1 MINFY
6 DKITILFYDAAIQ
19 QLYLDEKLPAPG
31 HIDLY
36 RSQDQNPELF
46 ELFSLPAL
54 LLDWTIDHRENRANI
69 TVHVCFESPTERTSH
84 DFLRFVELTRN
95 VLDGLESSSTGKLQI
110 VSENLHDM
118 SGIIETV
125 QLNFECSYYPTRT
138 HIHYVDH
145 FEHLNLNSN
154 LTIKTN
160 D

>member
-1 MINFY
+1 MKSFY
-6 DKITILFYDAAIQ
+6 DKITILFYDTAIQ
-19 QLYLDEKLPAPG
+19 QLYLDENLPMPG

-69 TVHVCFESPTERTSH
+69 TVYVCFEAPTERTSH
-84 DFLRFVELTRN
+84 DFLRFVELTRGILN
-95 VLDGLESSSTGKLQI
+95 GTESKTTGKLQL
-110 VSENLHDM
+110 VSESLSSLN
-118 SGIIETV
+118 GIVEV
-125 QLNFECSYYPTRT
+125 CLLNFECSYYPTRT

-154 LTIKTN
+154 LTINKTK
-160 D
+160 